1 MCLANVGAGRV
12 VDLDR
17 VLWRRDLYIPAQPK
31 LRTFQINITQI
42 GAKVLIFSHN
52 CVFVVLIFASHSC
65 SPREALFNAIFT

>member
-31 LRTFQINITQI
+31 LRTFSNQYYADWRESINI
-42 GAKVLIFSHN
+42 
-52 CVFVVLIFASHSC
+52 
-65 SPREALFNAIFT
+65 FT